1 MEGKRDDGRYGATD
15 LTDFV
20 DDEETCDDCCDR
32 FDTHLNPPGTS
43 RVRRRS
49 KGKKQNYK
57 PAELSADR
65 YLGEQYPRQERKS
78 S

>member
-49 KGKKQNYK
+49 KGKKQNYEL
-57 PAELSADR
+57 AELSADR